1 MAKLVLLLVAA
12 AWAAVLI
19 PPLLRS
25 RIENRPNN
33 SVSDFRDQLSSLQK
47 AMPARSVQMRTIGR
61 GLVGSPLERPAA
73 AGRPVDSR
81 AFRGQRAHTHTSVR
95 QGGQPGRMGHAA
107 ATPRMHEARL
117 RSRSHGPAERREIS
131 ARDAQK
137 RRRANVL
144 FLLVLST
151 GCSLYLAVVTEAPAA
166 MYVFALA
173 FLALAGYL
181 YLLGQTRQRD
191 GSDRTWTREPRTRD
205 RWLDVA

>member
-81 AFRGQRAHTHTSVR
+81 AFRGQRTHTHTSVR
-95 QGGQPGRMGHAA
+95 QGGQAGRMGHP

-117 RSRSHGPAERREIS
+117 RSRTHGPAERRELS
-131 ARDAQK
+131 PRDAQK

-151 GCSLYLAVVTEAPAA
+151 GCSLYLAVITEAAAA

-181 YLLGQTRQRD
+181 YLLGQSRQRD
-191 GSDRTWTREPRTRD
+191 GYDRTWTSEPRARD